1 VYDANR
7 DPVADLDLF
16 VLNPD
21 GTETRVTNDRD
32 WITGS
37 ISPDGSQVVYTALL
51 DGRLYTVD
59 TEGGEPHLLLAG
71 AGMLYNPTFSPDG
84 TQIAYFDGGGDWG
97 HSLRVV
103 NADGSGVRILFDQA
117 PEEVGHVWNLVWS
130 PDGSR
135 LAFSAEEG
143 GIWIVGVD
151 GSELTEVIPDGVN
164 VYWSPDGSRISYQSA
179 DALSGALGALKIA
192 AADGTHTQEFGYGGS
207 GPWNPLPLPVS
218 PVTQSSPSFTETFDS
233 PLHGLSIGYPS
244 GWQTRAAS
252 EPWSHGEVTFDAPEV
267 DVIFDP
273 TLRDDLYLAMV
284 SEPLDPGESETEW
297 VSGVWPNVQSVG
309 ICRGGG
315 GGGGDDTLQGNYG
328 WFWSCDELHG
338 ASGSAWIVATATRG
352 YIIYL
357 YVGDEVPAT
366 YPVPDF
372 EGAAVFGEAAARG
385 ETPEVSGVGGP
396 TGFLET
402 LDLRPGDA
410 VDALN
415 PSESP

>member
-1 VYDANR
+1 MIDERERFEEA
-7 DPVADLDLF
+7 F
-16 VLNPD
+16 K
-21 GTETRVTNDRD
+21 
-32 WITGS
+32 
-37 ISPDGSQVVYTALL
+37 
-51 DGRLYTVD
+51 
-59 TEGGEPHLLLAG
+59 
-71 AGMLYNPTFSPDG
+71 
-84 TQIAYFDGGGDWG
+84 
-97 HSLRVV
+97 
-103 NADGSGVRILFDQA
+103 LFDR
-117 PEEVGHVWNLVWS
+117 PEPAWERLVRRR
-130 PDGSR
+130 DRKRRNQRVAAGVLGIAVFALAAIGFVR
-135 LAFSAEEG
+135 LL
-143 GIWIVGVD
+143 
-151 GSELTEVIPDGVN
+151 GSERGPVIGPAPSS
-164 VYWSPDGSRISYQSA
+164 SPTAS
-179 DALSGALGALKIA
+179 
-192 AADGTHTQEFGYGGS
+192 
-207 GPWNPLPLPVS
+207 PS
-218 PVTQSSPSFTETFDS
+218 PVTQPSPSFTETFDS

-244 GWQTRAAS
+244 GWRTRAAS

-297 VSGVWPNVQSVG
+297 VSDVWVNLPSVG
-309 ICRGGG
+309 ICRGRG

-328 WFWSCDELHG
+328 FFWACDEPHG
-338 ASGSAWIVATATRG
+338 ASGSVWIVATATRG

-385 ETPEVSGVGGP
+385 ETPEVGGVGGP

-410 VDALN
+410 VDALD